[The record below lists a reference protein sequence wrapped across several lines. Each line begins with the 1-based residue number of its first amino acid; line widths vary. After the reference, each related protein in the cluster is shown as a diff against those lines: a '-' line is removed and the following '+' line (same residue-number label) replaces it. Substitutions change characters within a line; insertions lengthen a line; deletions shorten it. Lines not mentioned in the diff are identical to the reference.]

1 MHDPDFM
8 IQPMVFILDG
18 GIMIY
23 GDGSEIADM
32 KDLDSI
38 TVAQPTRKDWYFVEV
53 EIMVSKIVAF
63 YGLHDDPFW
72 HVTPDDER
80 SAPYFYVPR

>member
-38 TVAQPTRKDWYFVEV
+38 TVAQWHSQPERTEV
-53 EIMVSKIVAF
+53 S
-63 YGLHDDPFW
+63 
-72 HVTPDDER
+72 
-80 SAPYFYVPR
+80 